1 MITAPTTTPTTI
13 YFQSSLASSPIS
25 VGPVDGTLPR
35 EVVDEVTVVALLALL
50 VGYVGVL
57 VGSNPFLISL
67 ILTPRAASNS
77 DLERFTACSRAST
90 GITPSRAITDGNR
103 M

>member
-35 EVVDEVTVVALLALL
+35 EVVDEVTVVALL
-50 VGYVGVL
+50 VGYVGAL

-90 GITPSRAITDGNR
+90 GITPSRAIMDGNR